1 MAAAMGL
8 SELSK
13 LPAIIT
19 TKGTLLPQESGYQN
33 DDNK

>member
-8 SELSK
+8 PELSK

-19 TKGTLLPQESGYQN
+19 TLPPQESGYQS